1 VGPPR
6 RGTFRPGTT
15 AVLSAAME
23 QRLGGTVVLV
33 NPDASEIQLP
43 IANVEVTENVIEFE
57 SHYKNDTFYWS
68 LTVQKNGNQ
77 GLLHGSCR
85 EMLIDERVQKQPV

>member
-1 VGPPR
+1 
-6 RGTFRPGTT
+6 
-15 AVLSAAME
+15 ME